1 MDTAGCR
8 GGRRS
13 REGRRDSGGRPSRT
27 DQSPRY
33 RRGHSER
40 LSRGHRRRLER
51 REMEDM
57 RTGLRKIRRR
67 DFLKLGGMVAAGS
80 VAAPWLAGCG
90 GGGAAGGEV
99 TMAGGNNPQR

>member
-8 GGRRS
+8 GGGRS
-13 REGRRDSGGRPSRT
+13 REGRRDSGGRPSRS

-40 LSRGHRRRLER
+40 LSRDHRRRLER

-80 VAAPWLAGCG
+80 VTAPRLPG
-90 GGGAAGGEV
+90 GGGGG
-99 TMAGGNNPQR
+99 GGGGGVATPGG